1 MNFFTSL
8 FRKGTLKVVIV
19 EDDAPLRQFI
29 AEQLNK
35 RGVQVVETGDG
46 AVATQII
53 AEQQPGCVVLDVMLP
68 GKNGMQILAEL
79 RAVDTQTPVVV
90 LTTLSGEGGLRL
102 EAEKH
107 NATFLNKA
115 DTSLESVV
123 ETVMKKLEQ

>member
-1 MNFFTSL
+1 
-8 FRKGTLKVVIV
+8 
-19 EDDAPLRQFI
+19 
-29 AEQLNK
+29 
-35 RGVQVVETGDG
+35 
-46 AVATQII
+46 
-53 AEQQPGCVVLDVMLP
+53 
-68 GKNGMQILAEL
+68 MQILAEL

>member
-1 MNFFTSL
+1 MNFLTSL
-8 FRKGTLKVVIV
+8 FKKTSQRVVIV
-19 EDDAPLRQFI
+19 EDDVPLRQFI
-29 AEQLNK
+29 AEQLSK
-35 RGVQVVETGDG
+35 RGVNVVETGDG
-46 AVATQII
+46 AMATQVI
-53 AEQQPGCVVLDVMLP
+53 AEQQPDCVVLDVMLP

-79 RAVDTQTPVVV
+79 RAVDTQTPVIV

-123 ETVMKKLEQ
+123 DTVMTKLQ